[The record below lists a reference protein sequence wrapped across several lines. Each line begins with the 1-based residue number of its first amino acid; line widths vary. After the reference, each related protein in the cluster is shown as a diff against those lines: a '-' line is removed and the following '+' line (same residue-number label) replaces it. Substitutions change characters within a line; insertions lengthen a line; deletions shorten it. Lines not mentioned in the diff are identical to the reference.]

1 MAHFLCGRFYA
12 KFLYIYF
19 VVLNFNQISCRY
31 RQTKLSEQWSRWASA
46 FRFFLRGDAVNGKK
60 PFCANT
66 SNKQRSAKD
75 PFWFLMLIS
84 TKTAR
89 KISAVEKSGSLWAT
103 VGWVKSRII
112 NKIQQS
118 CASYMSWTLT
128 VQNLWEPLE
137 VILSLSSAA
146 LWCPLHCMLGYCDAT
161 VCTAFKTDRPYF
173 AFLLLFF
180 FQFEILVGAFVQN
193 ERSHINM
200 RFNPFSTLF
209 KEKPDRNIGKLVWSL
224 LVTRCNDGWI

>member
-1 MAHFLCGRFYA
+1 MLSSYTFILWSWTLI
-12 KFLYIYF
+12 KFPA
-19 VVLNFNQISCRY
+19 VTDKPN
-31 RQTKLSEQWSRWASA
+31 WANSDHDKPLP
-46 FRFFLRGDAVNGKK
+46 FEFFSRGDAVNGKQ
-60 PFCANT
+60 PSSANT

-146 LWCPLHCMLGYCDAT
+146 LWCPLHCILGYCDAT
-161 VCTAFKTDRPYF
+161 VWTAFKTDPPYF
-173 AFLLLFF
+173 AFLLR
-180 FQFEILVGAFVQN
+180 ILLKQDTALL
-193 ERSHINM
+193 SH
-200 RFNPFSTLF
+200 
-209 KEKPDRNIGKLVWSL
+209 V
-224 LVTRCNDGWI
+224 C